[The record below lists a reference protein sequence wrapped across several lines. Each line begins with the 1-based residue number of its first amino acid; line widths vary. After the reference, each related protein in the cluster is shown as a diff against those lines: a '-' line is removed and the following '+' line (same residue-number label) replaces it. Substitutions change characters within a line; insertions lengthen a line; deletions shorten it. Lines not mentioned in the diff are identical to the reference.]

1 VAKKAPH
8 PPRFVAMIH
17 AKPLIGPVT
26 KKASAALSLEHVI
39 PLGLRQPVTVV
50 DLPTPRSTTLA
61 VSTLMPRTA
70 ILKPSLAVGA
80 NA

>member
-1 VAKKAPH
+1 
-8 PPRFVAMIH
+8 MIH